1 MIRVIKIGGMPSS
14 DSGLTNLQYDYLN
27 LKQERK
33 TEELTALLYAIEAS
47 SVASIRYFLQKI
59 KKIIIFYPEPNS
71 AHAIKKVSSF
81 STLFYEGLV
90 LIPEYKFQA
99 GEHAPGP

>member
-1 MIRVIKIGGMPSS
+1 MIREIKIGGMPSS
-14 DSGLTNLQYDYLN
+14 DSGLTNLQYGYLN